1 MSRYMVVWGANGFGN
16 SVKFFDDY
24 DTVVSFVH
32 GLFKSILADVI
43 QIYQWDSESDTYV
56 FLREV

>member
-1 MSRYMVVWGANGFGN
+1 MVVWGANGFGN

-32 GLFKSILADVI
+32 GLVKSILADVI
-43 QIYQWDSESDTYV
+43 QIYEWDDENDKYE

>member
-1 MSRYMVVWGANGFGN
+1 MSTYMVVWGANGFGD

-24 DTVVSFVH
+24 DTVLSFVH
-32 GLFKSILADVI
+32 GLVNSILADVI
-43 QIYQWDSESDTYV
+43 QIYVWDDENDKYE